1 MSDETHFGN
10 PDDTATHAAPKERF
24 EQAAAS
30 KQATEEEHEDELW
43 QGTYSHLAMVGVWI
57 TGAFG
62 SLGAIAISFIAGFGS
77 SLLWI
82 LLGILLVWV
91 VLVGVYLYRRWSVHY
106 TLTNQRLIHE
116 KGLLWRTSDRV
127 ELIDVDDVTFT
138 QGPVERLFG
147 VGKIL
152 ISSSDRTTPE
162 LYLPGIEQ
170 VREVADQIDDARRK
184 ERRSR
189 GLHIEAV

>member
-1 MSDETHFGN
+1 MTDDTQFGN
-10 PDDTATHAAPKERF
+10 PDDTATHAPPKERF
-24 EQAAAS
+24 EAAAAS
-30 KQATEEEHEDELW
+30 KQSHEDEPEDELW
-43 QGTYSHLAMVGVWI
+43 QGTFSHLAMIGVWV
-57 TGAFG
+57 GGGVG
-62 SLGAIAISFIAGFGS
+62 SVAGFAISLMGNFVLWM
-77 SLLWI
+77 LLAI
-82 LLGILLVWV
+82 LITWV

-147 VGKIL
+147 VGRIL
-152 ISSSDRTTPE
+152 VSSSDRTTPE
-162 LYLPGIEQ
+162 LYLPGIDR
-170 VREVADQIDDARRK
+170 VREIADLIDDARRK